1 MNQTL
6 AEKVMSRLCG
16 RPVVAG
22 SFVELQPDWTF
33 SLDDGIG
40 LLDRYFR
47 ANGISKLANPEKIA
61 VFYDHYAPA
70 DTPLHAHIQRMGR
83 KMVRDMGIPH
93 LFEVG
98 EGISHQIAVE
108 SRLVQ
113 PGQMVV
119 NTDSHTCTV
128 GAVGA
133 VGCGIGA
140 AEMAYLWAHGSLWF
154 RVPESIRIELSGSRH
169 RHVTA
174 KDVVLHILAKLSS
187 RGAIYASIEFHGD
200 GLAGLNI
207 AERMTL
213 CNMAAEMGAKCA
225 SVPFDSITAAH
236 FAKAELSVPADLAV
250 PDTDAT
256 YARNY
261 LFALEDVEPM
271 ISTPG
276 RVDNVEP
283 VSSLVGTR
291 VDQIFLGTCSN
302 GRYEDLSVAADI
314 LRDKKLAP
322 GVRMIVSPASRE
334 VLQQALASDVAR
346 VLVDAGCSIT
356 TPGCGSCAGIHQGVL
371 AEDEVCLATAPRNFV
386 GRMGHKDARIYLAS
400 PATVAASALAGQVTD
415 PREVTD
421 N

>member
-1 MNQTL
+1 
-6 AEKVMSRLCG
+6 
-16 RPVVAG
+16 
-22 SFVELQPDWTF
+22 
-33 SLDDGIG
+33 
-40 LLDRYFR
+40 
-47 ANGISKLANPEKIA
+47 
-61 VFYDHYAPA
+61 
-70 DTPLHAHIQRMGR
+70 
-83 KMVRDMGIPH
+83 
-93 LFEVG
+93 
-98 EGISHQIAVE
+98 
-108 SRLVQ
+108 
-113 PGQMVV
+113 
-119 NTDSHTCTV
+119 
-128 GAVGA
+128 
-133 VGCGIGA
+133 
-140 AEMAYLWAHGSLWF
+140 
-154 RVPESIRIELSGSRH
+154 
-169 RHVTA
+169 
-174 KDVVLHILAKLSS
+174 
-187 RGAIYASIEFHGD
+187 
-200 GLAGLNI
+200 
-207 AERMTL
+207 L